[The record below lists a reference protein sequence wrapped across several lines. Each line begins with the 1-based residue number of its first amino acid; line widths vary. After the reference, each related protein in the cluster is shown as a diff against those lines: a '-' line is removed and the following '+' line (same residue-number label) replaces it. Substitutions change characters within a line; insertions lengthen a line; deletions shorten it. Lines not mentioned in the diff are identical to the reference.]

1 MLDRSTPLEPK
12 KILYFD
18 HKIFCKPQRFFYWQ
32 IWSQTMN
39 ITQKIDEMIE
49 ERSLLKHPF
58 YQAWS
63 DGKLTKESLAGYSKE
78 YFQLVK
84 EVPSFMAPI
93 IQQAPESVVKELV
106 ENQQEESDHIKPWI
120 AFAGELGISEE
131 ELLSYSGLPKTRKAV
146 SDLNELM
153 DTFEGGACAMYAF
166 EKEIP
171 KISQT
176 KLDGLAEFYGMTS
189 DEATEYFKLHTEAD
203 IRHAASWRN
212 ILEKSSTDYD
222 KLIEIAE
229 KSISAQNL
237 LLDSCFEEYC

>member
-1 MLDRSTPLEPK
+1 
-12 KILYFD
+12 
-18 HKIFCKPQRFFYWQ
+18 
-32 IWSQTMN
+32 MN
-39 ITQKIDEMIE
+39 IIQKIDEMLE

-58 YQAWS
+58 YQMWS

-84 EVPSFMAPI
+84 AVPAFMTPI
-93 IQQAPESVVKELV
+93 IEKAPDTVVGELV

-120 AFAGELGISEE
+120 AFAGELGISED
-131 ELLSYSGLPKTRKAV
+131 ELISYSGTTKTQKAV
-146 SDLNELM
+146 SDLNQLM
-153 DTFEGGACAMYAF
+153 VTFDGGASAMYAF

-189 DEATEYFKLHTEAD
+189 NEATEYFKLHTEAD

-212 ILEKSSTDYD
+212 ILEKSSIDYD
-222 KLIEIAE
+222 KLVEIAD
-229 KSISAQNL
+229 KSLSAQNL
-237 LLDSCFEEYC
+237 LLDSCYEEYC

>member
-1 MLDRSTPLEPK
+1 
-12 KILYFD
+12 
-18 HKIFCKPQRFFYWQ
+18 
-32 IWSQTMN
+32 MN
-39 ITQKIDEMIE
+39 LIKKIDEMIE

-58 YQAWS
+58 YQMWS

-84 EVPSFMAPI
+84 AVPSFMTPI
-93 IQQAPESVVKELV
+93 IEKAPDSVVGELV

-120 AFAGELGISEE
+120 SFADQLGISEE
-131 ELLSYSGLPKTRKAV
+131 ELIPYSGLAKTQKAV
-146 SDLNELM
+146 SNLNELM
-153 DTFEGGACAMYAF
+153 QTFEGGACAMYAF

-176 KLDGLAEFYGMTS
+176 KLDGLAEFYGMTNEES
-189 DEATEYFKLHTEAD
+189 TEYFKLHTEAD

-212 ILEKSSTDYD
+212 ILEKSTTDSNNM
-222 KLIEIAE
+222 IEIAD

-237 LLDSCFEEYC
+237 LLDSCYDEYC

>member
-1 MLDRSTPLEPK
+1 
-12 KILYFD
+12 
-18 HKIFCKPQRFFYWQ
+18 
-32 IWSQTMN
+32 MN
-39 ITQKIDEMIE
+39 IIKKIDEMIE

-58 YQAWS
+58 YLAWS

-93 IQQAPESVVKELV
+93 IDKAPESVVKELV

-153 DTFEGGACAMYAF
+153 DTFESGACAMYAF

-189 DEATEYFKLHTEAD
+189 EEATEYFKLHTEAD

-222 KLIEIAE
+222 KLIEVAE

>member
-1 MLDRSTPLEPK
+1 
-12 KILYFD
+12 
-18 HKIFCKPQRFFYWQ
+18 
-32 IWSQTMN
+32 MN
-39 ITQKIDEMIE
+39 IIQKIDEMLE

-58 YQAWS
+58 YQMWS

-84 EVPSFMAPI
+84 AVPAFMTPI
-93 IQQAPESVVKELV
+93 IEKAPDAVVGELV

-120 AFAGELGISEE
+120 AFAGELGISED
-131 ELLSYSGLPKTRKAV
+131 ELISYSGTTKTQKAV
-146 SDLNELM
+146 SDLNQLM
-153 DTFEGGACAMYAF
+153 VTFDSGASAMYAF

-189 DEATEYFKLHTEAD
+189 NEATEYFKLHTEAD

-212 ILEKSSTDYD
+212 ILEKSSIDYD
-222 KLIEIAE
+222 KLVEIAD

-237 LLDSCFEEYC
+237 LLDSCYEEYC

>member
-1 MLDRSTPLEPK
+1 
-12 KILYFD
+12 
-18 HKIFCKPQRFFYWQ
+18 
-32 IWSQTMN
+32 MN
-39 ITQKIDEMIE
+39 IVKKIDEMIE

-58 YQAWS
+58 YQTWS
-63 DGKLTKESLAGYSKE
+63 DGKLTQEALAGYSKE

-84 EVPSFMAPI
+84 AVPSFMSPI
-93 IQQAPESVVKELV
+93 IEKASDTVVGELI

-120 AFAGELGISEE
+120 AFAGELGISED
-131 ELLSYSGLPKTRKAV
+131 ELKSYTGLTKTRKAV
-146 SDLNELM
+146 SDLHELM
-153 DTFEGGACAMYAF
+153 TTFEGGAAAMYAF

-189 DEATEYFKLHTEAD
+189 HEATEYFKLHTEAD

-212 ILEKSSTDYD
+212 ILEQSTTDSNN
-222 KLIEIAE
+222 LIEIAD

-237 LLDSCFEEYC
+237 LLDSCYEEYC